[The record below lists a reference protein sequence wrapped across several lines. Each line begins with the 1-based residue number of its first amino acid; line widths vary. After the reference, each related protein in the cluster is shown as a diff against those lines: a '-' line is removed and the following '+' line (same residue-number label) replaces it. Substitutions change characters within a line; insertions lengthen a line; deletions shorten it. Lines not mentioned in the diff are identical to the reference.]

1 MAKKV
6 GDLIVVKG
14 KFRNTQSQS
23 VHTTLEL
30 FERDAYL
37 NDAVLEVVKD
47 YEMVKRKRTTYTC
60 HEVIEVRIFCQKK
73 GETKIFGYDT
83 AFVDATKFRVVGNV
97 NSLNQ
102 TRGD

>member
-14 KFRNTQSQS
+14 KFRNNELKS
-23 VHTTLEL
+23 VHTTLDL
-30 FERDAYL
+30 YERDDYL
-37 NDAVLEVVKD
+37 NNAVLEVVKD

-60 HEVIEVRIFCQKK
+60 HEVIEVRIFCQKEGK
-73 GETKIFGYDT
+73 TEIFGYVT

>member
-30 FERDAYL
+30 SGRDAYL

-47 YEMVKRKRTTYTC
+47 YEMVKRKRTAYTR
-60 HEVIEVRIFCQKK
+60 HEVIEVRIFCQKEGK
-73 GETKIFGYDT
+73 TEIFGYVT